1 MLAVAANRDTINHF
15 PGGYPRQQV
24 SSGGIGGLIGICPLP
39 GGGYWGKLRVA
50 APPAAATYDAPQ
62 QFVELRLVARRKQ
75 VRLHPN
81 RSREK
86 SMRFTALLSAL
97 TTALLTLSTA
107 VLADEIP
114 VNKGNGESGD
124 GQSVAFK
131 GNPLPLSGKA
141 LKVGDAMPSS
151 VLTGAGLASINIAD
165 GRGKVR
171 IINVVP
177 SLDTPT
183 CDAQTHELVEKDP
196 NLANS
201 VELVTVSMD
210 LPFAQARWARAA
222 KAKNMTFLSDYKTG
236 EFGMNTGLLIAPLHL
251 LTRTVIVTDKDGIV
265 RYMQVVPE
273 ITELPDM
280 AAAMAA
286 AKALL

>member
-1 MLAVAANRDTINHF
+1 M
-15 PGGYPRQQV
+15 
-24 SSGGIGGLIGICPLP
+24 
-39 GGGYWGKLRVA
+39 
-50 APPAAATYDAPQ
+50 
-62 QFVELRLVARRKQ
+62 
-75 VRLHPN
+75 
-81 RSREK
+81 
-86 SMRFTALLSAL
+86 
-97 TTALLTLSTA
+97 
-107 VLADEIP
+107 IP
-114 VNKGNGESGD
+114 VNKGNTQAGD
-124 GQSVAFK
+124 GQAVQFK
-131 GNPLPLSGKA
+131 GSPLPLAGKG
-141 LKVGDAMPSS
+141 LKVGDPMPSAT
-151 VLTGAGLASINIAD
+151 VTGAGLAPVNIAD
-165 GRGKVR
+165 NKGKVR

-196 NLANS
+196 SLASN

-236 EFGMNTGLLIAPLHL
+236 EFGMNTGLLIVPLHL
-251 LTRTVIVTDKDGIV
+251 LARTVIVTDKDGVV

>member
-1 MLAVAANRDTINHF
+1 
-15 PGGYPRQQV
+15 
-24 SSGGIGGLIGICPLP
+24 
-39 GGGYWGKLRVA
+39 
-50 APPAAATYDAPQ
+50 
-62 QFVELRLVARRKQ
+62 
-75 VRLHPN
+75 
-81 RSREK
+81 
-86 SMRFTALLSAL
+86 MRFTALLPAL
-97 TTALLTLSTA
+97 ALLGVTA
-107 VLADEIP
+107 SVSADETMIP
-114 VNKGNGESGD
+114 VNKGNTQAGD
-124 GQSVAFK
+124 GQAVQFK
-131 GNPLPLSGKA
+131 GSPLPLAGKG
-141 LKVGDAMPSS
+141 LKVGDPMPSAT
-151 VLTGAGLASINIAD
+151 VTGAGLAPVNIAD
-165 GRGKVR
+165 NKGKVR

-196 NLANS
+196 TLASS

-236 EFGMNTGLLIAPLHL
+236 EFGMNTGLLIVPLHL
-251 LTRTVIVTDKDGIV
+251 LARTVIVTDKDGVV

>member
-1 MLAVAANRDTINHF
+1 
-15 PGGYPRQQV
+15 
-24 SSGGIGGLIGICPLP
+24 
-39 GGGYWGKLRVA
+39 
-50 APPAAATYDAPQ
+50 
-62 QFVELRLVARRKQ
+62 
-75 VRLHPN
+75 
-81 RSREK
+81 
-86 SMRFTALLSAL
+86 MRFTALLPAL
-97 TTALLTLSTA
+97 ALLGVAAS
-107 VLADEIP
+107 VPADDTMIP
-114 VNKGNGESGD
+114 VDKGNTQAGD
-124 GQSVAFK
+124 GQAVQFK
-131 GNPLPLSGKA
+131 GSPLPLAGKG
-141 LKVGDAMPSS
+141 LKVGDPMPSAT
-151 VLTGAGLASINIAD
+151 VTGAGLAPVNIAD
-165 GRGKVR
+165 NKGKVR

-196 NLANS
+196 SLASN

-236 EFGMNTGLLIAPLHL
+236 EFGMNTGLLIVPLHL
-251 LTRTVIVTDKDGIV
+251 LARTVIVTDKDGVV